1 MDCFEFSH
9 EVMRLPTTEKNDGCN
24 RCCEIIDFFKYRHGI
39 YWDII
44 ISNYDIS
51 LLQFL
56 FFKNTVNL
64 KECVA
69 AVAAIIEK
77 ELFIEWKATT
87 GIAN

>member
-1 MDCFEFSH
+1 M
-9 EVMRLPTTEKNDGCN
+9 
-24 RCCEIIDFFKYRHGI
+24 
-39 YWDII
+39 
-44 ISNYDIS
+44 ISPCYNS
-51 LLQFL
+51 CSS
-56 FFKNTVNL
+56 KTVNL